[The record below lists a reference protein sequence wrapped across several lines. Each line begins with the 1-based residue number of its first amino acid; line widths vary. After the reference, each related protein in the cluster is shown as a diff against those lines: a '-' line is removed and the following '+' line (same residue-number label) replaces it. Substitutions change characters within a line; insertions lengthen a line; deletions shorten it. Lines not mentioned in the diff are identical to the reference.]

1 MTDIITAIN
10 ALPRQHLTP
19 EQCADL
25 IRLARTGDADAKK
38 TLLREYMGPIVREV
52 GRVTKFANSIGQGT
66 DDTMSEAF
74 SEAVRIFY
82 GVVNTF
88 DLDRGMHGFVNYLSR
103 TLRNDEELQVRR
115 GNSRIPQ
122 RTLYRR
128 TQIMK
133 AAGNDLT
140 EARRL
145 APGMGMPL
153 ATFDAVTSALAP
165 TEGVGGGGSRTA
177 NEGGADS
184 HAEETRVPAELQ
196 FHDTGYVRVEDLQD
210 AARALDALDYVPR
223 LIVESIYG
231 FNGQPEQSAAEVGKV
246 LGMSRW
252 AVQRRLDAAMVDM
265 KQALTEQENDRD
277 E

>member
-1 MTDIITAIN
+1 MTDIVTAIN

-25 IRLARTGDADAKK
+25 IRLARTGDAAAKQ

-115 GNSRIPQ
+115 GIARVPQ

-128 TQIMK
+128 TEIVK
-133 AAGNDLT
+133 AADGDLAK
-140 EARRL
+140 AREL

-153 ATFDAVTSALAP
+153 ATFDAVTATLGA
-165 TEGVGGGGSRTA
+165 TEEVGGLGNGAKSDMGEGPGAPNYVPPQLRT
-177 NEGGADS
+177 
-184 HAEETRVPAELQ
+184 EES
-196 FHDTGYVRVEDLQD
+196 GYVRTEDLLD
-210 AARALDALDYVPR
+210 TARALDALEYIPR
-223 LIVESIYG
+223 LIVESTYG
-231 FNGQPEQSAAEVGKV
+231 LNGQPEQSAAEIGKM

-265 KQALTEQENDRD
+265 KQALTNTNNDQESS
-277 E
+277 